1 MQYINL
7 EYKGHNVAIT
17 WRPSRKQGGNFNRK
31 KLTYN
36 ENKSVIIYV
45 KNNLQYSDHVFRT
58 PFSDT
63 WMR

>member
-1 MQYINL
+1 MLRLHDGHL
-7 EYKGHNVAIT
+7 ESKTAILILKK
-17 WRPSRKQGGNFNRK
+17 SLK

-45 KNNLQYSDHVFRT
+45 KNNLQHSDHVFRS

-63 WMR
+63 WMK

>member
-1 MQYINL
+1 MLRLHDGHL
-7 EYKGHNVAIT
+7 ESKTAILILKK
-17 WRPSRKQGGNFNRK
+17 SLK

-45 KNNLQYSDHVFRT
+45 KNNLQHSDHVFRS

-63 WMR
+63 

>member
-1 MQYINL
+1 MLRLHDLHL
-7 EYKGHNVAIT
+7 ESKTAILIL
-17 WRPSRKQGGNFNRK
+17 K

-45 KNNLQYSDHVFRT
+45 KNSLQYSDHVFRT

-63 WMR
+63 